1 MKRRQKI
8 LLARILAAAALF
20 AVGLFLD
27 GWWKAGFMLASW
39 LAAGYDIVWSALRNI
54 LRGQVFDEKFL
65 MTLATVCA
73 LAMQDWGEAA
83 AVMVLFQIG
92 ELFEQL
98 AVERSRRSI
107 SALMDIRPDFATVLR
122 DGEEVVT
129 DPEEVQPGDILLV
142 RAGERIAVDG
152 VVVEGESSLDTAKV
166 TGEAMPVDVRAG
178 STVVSG
184 SVNLSGVLKI
194 RAESAYEQS
203 TVARILTLVE
213 TAAEKKANAER
224 LITKFARYY
233 TPSVIGAA
241 VLLAAIPPLFFHQ
254 PFTEWLT
261 RALTFLVI
269 SCPCA
274 LVISVPLSFFSGMG
288 AAAKLGVVIKGGV
301 VLEQLAKTS
310 AMVFDKTGTLTEG
323 SFSVQ
328 AIDCARGSETELLRI
343 AALCEQY
350 SNHPLAK
357 AVREAYPAAS
367 GETEAVREIPGH
379 GITATIDGKH
389 AAVGNE
395 KLMASL
401 GITPP
406 KKQRVG
412 TVLYVALEGKYLGAV
427 TVADTVRSS
436 AAETLQALHENGVE
450 KTVMLTGDNETA
462 AAHYAKLCG
471 VTEYHAE
478 LLPQDKV
485 EHLEQMLAARSEKQ
499 TVAFVGDGVNDAP
512 VLTAAD
518 VGIAM
523 GGVGSDAAVEAAD
536 AVLLNDDIS
545 KLPALLGIAK
555 KTCVIAKENIAF
567 ALAVKGVCL
576 ILGALGYAPMWL
588 AIFADVGV
596 AVLAILN
603 ATRAR
608 SWKEKV

>member
-98 AVERSRRSI
+98 AVERSRCSI
-107 SALMDIRPDFATVLR
+107 SALMDIRPVFATVLR

-224 LITKFARYY
+224 LITKFAR
-233 TPSVIGAA
+233 
-241 VLLAAIPPLFFHQ
+241 
-254 PFTEWLT
+254 
-261 RALTFLVI
+261 
-269 SCPCA
+269 
-274 LVISVPLSFFSGMG
+274 
-288 AAAKLGVVIKGGV
+288 
-301 VLEQLAKTS
+301 
-310 AMVFDKTGTLTEG
+310 
-323 SFSVQ
+323 
-328 AIDCARGSETELLRI
+328 
-343 AALCEQY
+343 
-350 SNHPLAK
+350 
-357 AVREAYPAAS
+357 
-367 GETEAVREIPGH
+367 
-379 GITATIDGKH
+379 
-389 AAVGNE
+389 
-395 KLMASL
+395 
-401 GITPP
+401 
-406 KKQRVG
+406 
-412 TVLYVALEGKYLGAV
+412 
-427 TVADTVRSS
+427 
-436 AAETLQALHENGVE
+436 
-450 KTVMLTGDNETA
+450 
-462 AAHYAKLCG
+462 
-471 VTEYHAE
+471 
-478 LLPQDKV
+478 
-485 EHLEQMLAARSEKQ
+485 
-499 TVAFVGDGVNDAP
+499 
-512 VLTAAD
+512 
-518 VGIAM
+518 
-523 GGVGSDAAVEAAD
+523 
-536 AVLLNDDIS
+536 
-545 KLPALLGIAK
+545 
-555 KTCVIAKENIAF
+555 
-567 ALAVKGVCL
+567 
-576 ILGALGYAPMWL
+576 
-588 AIFADVGV
+588 
-596 AVLAILN
+596 
-603 ATRAR
+603 
-608 SWKEKV
+608 